1 MAFLPNGQL
10 NGMKPFLGYVLCY
23 AGDCLEETEP
33 ASRTIDLIDEKGQ
46 KQTFAFKSIEGK
58 MAIELY
64 SIGPPIPDMKVAG
77 YGRTGKLRALRK
89 GGMANQ

>member
-46 KQTFAFKSIEGK
+46 KQTFAFKSIGGK

-64 SIGPPIPDMKVAG
+64 SIGPPIPDMKG
-77 YGRTGKLRALRK
+77 GRPIGPMVYEFRTE
-89 GGMANQ
+89 